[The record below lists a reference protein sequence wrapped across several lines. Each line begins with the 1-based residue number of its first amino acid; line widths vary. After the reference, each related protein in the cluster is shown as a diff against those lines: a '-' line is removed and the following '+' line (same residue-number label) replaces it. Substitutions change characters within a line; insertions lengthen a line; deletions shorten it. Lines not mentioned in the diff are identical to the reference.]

1 MKSSDTPPSFRHSAF
16 RIVHSAFCIPHS
28 AFCILHS
35 AFCIL
40 LLVPSGAFAASAGT
54 VFNVSTVEEL
64 TNALNNANAA
74 NCEIRIATGTYDLSG
89 IVMVSGES
97 HLQLWKNGTA
107 GRKIVGMGDG
117 PEDTVLKAGA
127 TDGVRILGAHNG
139 IVSNLTFTGAS
150 TTVEGGAVFF
160 GTNGGGLFNCV
171 VSNNVSTA
179 SGGGVKSSYSV
190 TISGCLFDGNSC
202 TGTSASG
209 GAIGGSKNVVV
220 RDCVF
225 SGNYAGNFGGAFDFG
240 LSFDRCVFIGNEARV
255 GGGVCRPTSSG
266 TRTLLRDCVFLGN
279 HAPKGGVAYYGAD
292 WQRCVFVGNYSSA
305 GNGGVALAT
314 GLENVFTDCAFTNN
328 YVLGSNSYSCFDRA
342 DAATNCVFFG
352 NYATTDGMGLIGACG
367 NVVGCTISCN
377 TGMPLV
383 VSCALQNCRIA
394 RNFGNR
400 SNSNPLFKSSTLRN
414 CLLEGNIGGQ
424 HNMACL
430 VGTSPS
436 ALLNC
441 TVVSNRYWAAN
452 YSVADADTIAVNTVF
467 TGNLN
472 RNSLAPADIFASY
485 APTMTNCI
493 YSVLSGTLAA
503 DKATDCLQA
512 STEAIRFEDL
522 AAGDYTPAWKS
533 PARNAGWSD
542 AAYLSALGPLDLVG
556 NPRVFLKDEV
566 GVIDIGCFES
576 QAKSPALRIF
586 VR

>member
-1 MKSSDTPPSFRHSAF
+1 MNKTKPAIRHS
-16 RIVHSAFCIPHS
+16 
-28 AFCILHS
+28 FCILHS
-35 AFCIL
+35 ALCIFAA
-40 LLVPSGAFAASAGT
+40 PAAMIAASAGT
-54 VFNVSTVEEL
+54 IFNVSDVEEL

-74 NCEIRIATGTYDLSG
+74 NCEIHIAPGTYDLSG

-117 PEDTVLKAGA
+117 PADTVLKAGA

-150 TTVEGGAVFF
+150 TTVSGGGVCFAN
-160 GTNGGGLFNCV
+160 NGGGLYDCI
-171 VSNNVSTA
+171 VSNNTSTA
-179 SGGGVKSSYSV
+179 SGGGVQTSYV
-190 TISGCLFDGNSC
+190 TTIAGCLFEKNSC
-202 TGTSASG
+202 TTTSSSG
-209 GAIGGSKNVVV
+209 GALSASKNLVV

-225 SGNYAGNFGGAFDFG
+225 RDNYARNFGGAFDFG
-240 LSFDRCVFIGNEARV
+240 ASFDRCVFTGNEAGV

-266 TRTLLRDCVFLGN
+266 TRTVLRDCVFLDN
-279 HAPKGGVAYYGAD
+279 HAAKGGVAYYGAD
-292 WQRCVFVGNYSSA
+292 WQRCVFVGNYASS

-328 YVLGSNSYSCFDRA
+328 YVLGNNSYSCFDRA

-352 NYATTDGMGLIGACG
+352 NYATTDGTGLIGACG
-367 NVVGCTISCN
+367 NVVDCTISCN
-377 TGMPLV
+377 TGMPLI
-383 VSCALQNCRIA
+383 VSCALQNCRIV

-400 SNSNPLFKSSTLRN
+400 SNSNPLIKSSTLRN
-414 CLLEGNIGGQ
+414 CFLDGNVGGQ

-452 YSVADADTIAVNTVF
+452 YSYSVADADTIAVNTIF
-467 TGNLN
+467 IGNLN
-472 RNSLAPADIFASY
+472 RNSLAPADIFASQ

-493 YSVLSGTLAA
+493 YSSLSGTLAA

-542 AAYLSALGPLDLVG
+542 AAYLSALGPFDLAG
-556 NPRVFLKDEV
+556 NPRVFLKDDV
-566 GVIDIGCFES
+566 GVIDIGCLES
-576 QAKSPALRIF
+576 QAKSQAMRIF